1 MIEITENL
9 KKEIKRSV
17 EVAIKE
23 DVGEKDLTCS
33 LIEDIDVAA
42 KIITRE
48 DMILSGQA
56 WANEVYKQIDPKI
69 HTQWHF
75 NDGDFVRKDTVIS
88 EIYGGRNAILTGERC
103 VLNFLQILSSTATQ
117 TKNFV
122 EKIKNFGCEILDTRK
137 TLPGLRLA
145 QKYAVRC
152 GGGVNHR
159 FGLYDSV
166 LIKENHLAGGMNI
179 PELILSAKRLYPD
192 TEVIVEVESIDELKI
207 VLSTG
212 ANRALLD
219 NFSIKELRMAYELK
233 LKSQNKNILLEASG
247 NITKKNIKRIAET
260 GIDFVSVGALTKNI
274 EAIDLTLLIFPIKKT
289 SMSNPIHS

>member
-17 EVAIKE
+17 KAAIEE

-33 LIEDIDVAA
+33 LIEDIDVTA

-56 WANEVYKQIDPKI
+56 WAKEVYKQIDPEI

-75 NDGDFVRKDTVIS
+75 DDGDLVNKDTVIS
-88 EIYGGRNAILTGERC
+88 EIHGKRNTILTGERC

-117 TKNFV
+117 TKSFV
-122 EKIKNFGCEILDTRK
+122 EKIKNSKCKILDTRK
-137 TLPGLRLA
+137 TLPGMRLA

-166 LIKENHLAGGMNI
+166 LLKENHLEGRTDI

-192 TEVIVEVESIDELKI
+192 TDVIVEVESIDELKI
-207 VLSTG
+207 VLSTE

-219 NFSIKELRMAYELK
+219 NFSIDELKMAYELK
-233 LKSQNKNILLEASG
+233 LKSHNQNILLEASG
-247 NITKKNIKRIAET
+247 NITHKNIREIAGT

-274 EAIDLTLLIFPIKKT
+274 KAIDLTLLI
-289 SMSNPIHS
+289 NPI

>member
-1 MIEITENL
+1 MIEITEKL

-17 EVAIKE
+17 KVAIEE

-33 LIEDIDVAA
+33 LIEDIDVSA
-42 KIITRE
+42 KIISRE

-56 WANEVYKQIDPKI
+56 WAKEVYKQIDPKI
-69 HTQWHF
+69 HTQWYF
-75 NDGDFVRKDTVIS
+75 NDGDLVNKDTVIS
-88 EIYGGRNAILTGERC
+88 EIHGRRNTILTGERC

-122 EKIKNFGCEILDTRK
+122 EKIKNSKCKVLDTRK

-166 LIKENHLAGGMNI
+166 LIKENHLAGRVDI

-192 TEVIVEVESIDELKI
+192 TEIIVEVESIDELKI
-207 VLSTG
+207 VLSTEV
-212 ANRALLD
+212 NRALLD
-219 NFSIKELRMAYELK
+219 NFSIDELRTAYELK
-233 LKSQNKNILLEASG
+233 RKSNNQKILLEASG
-247 NITKKNIKRIAET
+247 DITNKNIREIAET

-274 EAIDLTLLIFPIKKT
+274 KAIDLTLLINSK
-289 SMSNPIHS
+289 

>member
-17 EVAIKE
+17 KVAIEE

-33 LIEDIDVAA
+33 LIEDIDVSA
-42 KIITRE
+42 KIISRE

-56 WANEVYKQIDPKI
+56 WAKEVYKQIDPEI

-75 NDGDFVRKDTVIS
+75 DDGDLVNKDTVIS
-88 EIYGGRNAILTGERC
+88 EIHGKRNTILTGERC

-117 TKNFV
+117 TKSFV
-122 EKIKNFGCEILDTRK
+122 EKIKNSKCKILDTRK
-137 TLPGLRLA
+137 TLPGMRLA

-166 LIKENHLAGGMNI
+166 LLKENHLEGRTDIA
-179 PELILSAKRLYPD
+179 ELILSAKRLYPD
-192 TEVIVEVESIDELKI
+192 TDVIVEVESIDELKI
-207 VLSTG
+207 VLSTE

-219 NFSIKELRMAYELK
+219 NFSIDELKMAYELK
-233 LKSQNKNILLEASG
+233 LKSHNQNILLEASG
-247 NITKKNIKRIAET
+247 NITHKNIREIAGT

-274 EAIDLTLLIFPIKKT
+274 KAIDLTLLI
-289 SMSNPIHS
+289 NPI

>member
-17 EVAIKE
+17 KVAIEE

-33 LIEDIDVAA
+33 LIEDIDVTA

-56 WANEVYKQIDPKI
+56 WAKEVYKQIDPEI

-75 NDGDFVRKDTVIS
+75 DDGDLVNKDTVIS
-88 EIYGGRNAILTGERC
+88 EIHGRRNTILTGERC

-117 TKNFV
+117 TKSFV
-122 EKIKNFGCEILDTRK
+122 EKIKNSKCKILDTRK
-137 TLPGLRLA
+137 TLPGMRLA

-166 LIKENHLAGGMNI
+166 LLKENHLEGRTDI

-192 TEVIVEVESIDELKI
+192 TDVIVEVESIDELKI
-207 VLSTG
+207 VLSTE

-219 NFSIKELRMAYELK
+219 NFSIDELKMAYELK
-233 LKSQNKNILLEASG
+233 LKSYNQNILLEASG
-247 NITKKNIKRIAET
+247 NITHKNIREIAGT

-274 EAIDLTLLIFPIKKT
+274 KAIDLTLLI
-289 SMSNPIHS
+289 NPR

>member
-17 EVAIKE
+17 KVAIEE
-23 DVGEKDLTCS
+23 DVGEKDLTS
-33 LIEDIDVAA
+33 TLIEDTDVTA

-48 DMILSGQA
+48 DMILSGQT
-56 WANEVYKQIDPKI
+56 WAKEVYKQIDPEI

-75 NDGDFVRKDTVIS
+75 DDGDLVNKDTVIS
-88 EIYGGRNAILTGERC
+88 EIHGRRNTILTGERC

-122 EKIKNFGCEILDTRK
+122 EKLKNSKCKILDTRK

-166 LIKENHLAGGMNI
+166 LLKENHLAGKTDI
-179 PELILSAKRLYPD
+179 PKLILSAKRLYPD

-207 VLSTG
+207 VLSTE

-219 NFSIKELRMAYELK
+219 NFSIDELRTAYELK
-233 LKSQNKNILLEASG
+233 LKSHNQNILLEASG
-247 NITKKNIKRIAET
+247 NITNKNIREIAGT

-274 EAIDLTLLIFPIKKT
+274 EAIDLTLLI
-289 SMSNPIHS
+289 NPI

>member
-17 EVAIKE
+17 KAAIEE

-33 LIEDIDVAA
+33 LIENIDVTA

-56 WANEVYKQIDPKI
+56 WAKEVYKQIDPEI

-75 NDGDFVRKDTVIS
+75 DDGDLVNKDTVIS
-88 EIYGGRNAILTGERC
+88 EIHGRRNTILTGERC

-117 TKNFV
+117 TKSFV
-122 EKIKNFGCEILDTRK
+122 EKIKNSNCKILDTRK
-137 TLPGLRLA
+137 TLPGMRLA

-166 LIKENHLAGGMNI
+166 LLKENHLEGRTDI

-192 TEVIVEVESIDELKI
+192 TDVIVEVESIDELKI
-207 VLSTG
+207 VLSTE

-219 NFSIKELRMAYELK
+219 NFSIDELRTAYELK
-233 LKSQNKNILLEASG
+233 LKSHNQNILLEASG
-247 NITKKNIKRIAET
+247 NITNKNIREIART

-274 EAIDLTLLIFPIKKT
+274 EAIDLTLLI
-289 SMSNPIHS
+289 NPI

>member
-17 EVAIKE
+17 KAAIEE

-33 LIEDIDVAA
+33 LIEDIDVTA

-56 WANEVYKQIDPKI
+56 WAKEVYKQIDPEI

-75 NDGDFVRKDTVIS
+75 DDGELVNKDTVIS
-88 EIYGGRNAILTGERC
+88 EIHGKRNTILTGERC

-117 TKNFV
+117 TKSFV
-122 EKIKNFGCEILDTRK
+122 EKIKNSKCKILDTRK
-137 TLPGLRLA
+137 TLPGMRLA

-166 LIKENHLAGGMNI
+166 LLKENHLEGRTDI

-192 TEVIVEVESIDELKI
+192 TDVIVEVESIDELKI
-207 VLSTG
+207 VLSTE

-219 NFSIKELRMAYELK
+219 NFSIDELKMAYELK
-233 LKSQNKNILLEASG
+233 LKSYNQNILLEASG
-247 NITKKNIKRIAET
+247 NITHKNIREIAGT

-274 EAIDLTLLIFPIKKT
+274 KAIDLTLLI
-289 SMSNPIHS
+289 NPI

>member
-1 MIEITENL
+1 MIEITKNL

-17 EVAIKE
+17 KAAIEE

-33 LIEDIDVAA
+33 LIEDIDVTA

-56 WANEVYKQIDPKI
+56 WAKEVYKQIDPEI

-75 NDGDFVRKDTVIS
+75 DDGELVNKDTVIS
-88 EIYGGRNAILTGERC
+88 EIHGKRNTILTGERC

-117 TKNFV
+117 TKSFV
-122 EKIKNFGCEILDTRK
+122 EKIKNSKCKILDTRK
-137 TLPGLRLA
+137 TLPGMRLA

-166 LIKENHLAGGMNI
+166 LLKENHLEGRTDI

-192 TEVIVEVESIDELKI
+192 TDVIVEVESIDELKI
-207 VLSTG
+207 VLSTE

-219 NFSIKELRMAYELK
+219 NFSIDELKMAYELK
-233 LKSQNKNILLEASG
+233 LNSHNQNILLEASG
-247 NITKKNIKRIAET
+247 NITHKNIREIAGT

-274 EAIDLTLLIFPIKKT
+274 KAIDLSLLI
-289 SMSNPIHS
+289 NPI

>member
-17 EVAIKE
+17 KAAIEE

-33 LIEDIDVAA
+33 LIEDIDVTA

-56 WANEVYKQIDPKI
+56 WAKEVYKQIDPEI

-75 NDGDFVRKDTVIS
+75 DDGELVNKDTVIS
-88 EIYGGRNAILTGERC
+88 EIHGKRNTILTGERC

-117 TKNFV
+117 TKSFV
-122 EKIKNFGCEILDTRK
+122 EKIKNSKCKILDTRK
-137 TLPGLRLA
+137 TLPGMRLA

-166 LIKENHLAGGMNI
+166 LLKENHLEGRTDI

-192 TEVIVEVESIDELKI
+192 TDVIVEVESIDELKI
-207 VLSTG
+207 VLSTE

-219 NFSIKELRMAYELK
+219 NFSIDELKMAYELK
-233 LKSQNKNILLEASG
+233 LKSHNQNILLEASG
-247 NITKKNIKRIAET
+247 NITHKNIKEIAGT

-274 EAIDLTLLIFPIKKT
+274 KAIDLTLLI
-289 SMSNPIHS
+289 NPR

>member
-17 EVAIKE
+17 KVAIEE

-33 LIEDIDVAA
+33 LIEDIDVTA

-56 WANEVYKQIDPKI
+56 WAKEVYKQIDPEI

-75 NDGDFVRKDTVIS
+75 DDGDLVNKDTVIS
-88 EIYGGRNAILTGERC
+88 EIHGRRNTILTGERC

-122 EKIKNFGCEILDTRK
+122 EKIKNSKCKILDTRK
-137 TLPGLRLA
+137 TLPGMRLA

-166 LIKENHLAGGMNI
+166 LLKENHLEGRTDI

-192 TEVIVEVESIDELKI
+192 TDVIVEVESIDELKI
-207 VLSTG
+207 VLSTE

-219 NFSIKELRMAYELK
+219 NFSIDELKMAYELK
-233 LKSQNKNILLEASG
+233 LKSYNQNILLEASG
-247 NITKKNIKRIAET
+247 NITHKNIREIAGT

-274 EAIDLTLLIFPIKKT
+274 KAIDLTLLI
-289 SMSNPIHS
+289 NPR

>member
-17 EVAIKE
+17 KVAIEE

-33 LIEDIDVAA
+33 LIEDIDVTA

-56 WANEVYKQIDPKI
+56 WAKEVYKQIDPEI

-75 NDGDFVRKDTVIS
+75 DDGDLVNKDTVIS
-88 EIYGGRNAILTGERC
+88 EIHGRRNTILTGERC

-117 TKNFV
+117 TKSFV
-122 EKIKNFGCEILDTRK
+122 EKIKNSECKILDTRK
-137 TLPGLRLA
+137 TLPGMRLA

-166 LIKENHLAGGMNI
+166 LLKENHLEGRTDI

-192 TEVIVEVESIDELKI
+192 TDVIVEVESVDELKI
-207 VLSTG
+207 VLSTE

-219 NFSIKELRMAYELK
+219 NFSIDELKMAYELK
-233 LKSQNKNILLEASG
+233 LKSYNQNILLEASG
-247 NITKKNIKRIAET
+247 NITHKNIREIAGT

-274 EAIDLTLLIFPIKKT
+274 KAIDLTLLI
-289 SMSNPIHS
+289 NPR

>member
-1 MIEITENL
+1 MIEITEKL

-17 EVAIKE
+17 KVAIEE

-33 LIEDIDVAA
+33 LIEDIDVSA
-42 KIITRE
+42 KIISRE

-56 WANEVYKQIDPKI
+56 WAKEVYKQIDPKI
-69 HTQWHF
+69 HTQWYF
-75 NDGDFVRKDTVIS
+75 NDGDLINKDTVIS
-88 EIYGGRNAILTGERC
+88 EIHGRRNTILTGERC

-122 EKIKNFGCEILDTRK
+122 EKIKNSKCKVLDTRK

-166 LIKENHLAGGMNI
+166 LIKENHLAGRMDI

-192 TEVIVEVESIDELKI
+192 TEIIVEVESIDELKI

-212 ANRALLD
+212 INRALLD
-219 NFSIKELRMAYELK
+219 NFSIDELRTAYELK
-233 LKSQNKNILLEASG
+233 LKSNNQKILLEASG
-247 NITKKNIKRIAET
+247 NITNKNIREIAGT

-274 EAIDLTLLIFPIKKT
+274 KAIDLTLLINSI
-289 SMSNPIHS
+289 

>member
-17 EVAIKE
+17 KAAIEE

-33 LIEDIDVAA
+33 LIEDIDVTA

-56 WANEVYKQIDPKI
+56 WAKEVYKQIDPEI

-75 NDGDFVRKDTVIS
+75 DDGELVNKDTVIS
-88 EIYGGRNAILTGERC
+88 EIHGKRNTILTGERC

-117 TKNFV
+117 TKSFV
-122 EKIKNFGCEILDTRK
+122 EKIKNSKCKILDTRK
-137 TLPGLRLA
+137 TLPGMRLA

-166 LIKENHLAGGMNI
+166 LLKENHLEGRTDI

-192 TEVIVEVESIDELKI
+192 TDVIVEVESIDELKI
-207 VLSTG
+207 VLSTE

-219 NFSIKELRMAYELK
+219 NFSIDELKMAYELK
-233 LKSQNKNILLEASG
+233 LKSHNQNILLEASG
-247 NITKKNIKRIAET
+247 NITNKNIREIAGT

-274 EAIDLTLLIFPIKKT
+274 KAIDLTLLI
-289 SMSNPIHS
+289 NPI

>member
-17 EVAIKE
+17 KVAIEE

-33 LIEDIDVAA
+33 LIEDIDVTA

-56 WANEVYKQIDPKI
+56 WAKEVYKQIDPEI

-75 NDGDFVRKDTVIS
+75 DDGDLVNKDTVIS
-88 EIYGGRNAILTGERC
+88 EIHGRRNTILTGERC

-117 TKNFV
+117 TKSFV
-122 EKIKNFGCEILDTRK
+122 EKIKNSKCKILDTRK
-137 TLPGLRLA
+137 TLPGMRLA

-166 LIKENHLAGGMNI
+166 LLKENHLEGRTDI

-192 TEVIVEVESIDELKI
+192 TDVIVEVESIDELKI
-207 VLSTG
+207 VLSTE

-219 NFSIKELRMAYELK
+219 NFSIDELKMAYELK
-233 LKSQNKNILLEASG
+233 LKSHNQNILLEASG
-247 NITKKNIKRIAET
+247 NITHKNIREIAGT

-274 EAIDLTLLIFPIKKT
+274 KAIDLTLLI
-289 SMSNPIHS
+289 NPR

>member
-17 EVAIKE
+17 KAAIEE

-33 LIEDIDVAA
+33 LIEDIDVTA

-56 WANEVYKQIDPKI
+56 WAKEVYKQIDPEI

-75 NDGDFVRKDTVIS
+75 DDGDLVNKDTVIS
-88 EIYGGRNAILTGERC
+88 EIHGKRNTILTGERC

-117 TKNFV
+117 TKSFV
-122 EKIKNFGCEILDTRK
+122 EKIKNSNCKILDTRK
-137 TLPGLRLA
+137 TLPGMRLA

-166 LIKENHLAGGMNI
+166 LLKENHLEGRTDI

-192 TEVIVEVESIDELKI
+192 TDVIVEVESIDELKI
-207 VLSTG
+207 VLSTE

-219 NFSIKELRMAYELK
+219 NFSIDELKMAYELK
-233 LKSQNKNILLEASG
+233 LKSHNQNILLEASG
-247 NITKKNIKRIAET
+247 NITHKNIREIAGT

-274 EAIDLTLLIFPIKKT
+274 KAIDLTLLI
-289 SMSNPIHS
+289 NPI

>member
-17 EVAIKE
+17 KAAIEE

-33 LIEDIDVAA
+33 LIENIDVTA

-56 WANEVYKQIDPKI
+56 WAKEVYKQIDPEI

-75 NDGDFVRKDTVIS
+75 DDGDLVNKDTVIS
-88 EIYGGRNAILTGERC
+88 EIHGKRNTILTGERC

-122 EKIKNFGCEILDTRK
+122 EKIKNSKCKILDTRK
-137 TLPGLRLA
+137 TLPGMRLA

-166 LIKENHLAGGMNI
+166 LLKENHLEGRTDI

-192 TEVIVEVESIDELKI
+192 TDVIVEVESIDELKI
-207 VLSTG
+207 VLSTE

-219 NFSIKELRMAYELK
+219 NFSIDELKMAYELK
-233 LKSQNKNILLEASG
+233 LNSHNQNILLEASG
-247 NITKKNIKRIAET
+247 NITHKNIREIAGT

-274 EAIDLTLLIFPIKKT
+274 KAIDLTLLI
-289 SMSNPIHS
+289 NPR

>member
-17 EVAIKE
+17 KAAIEE

-33 LIEDIDVAA
+33 LIEDIDVTA

-56 WANEVYKQIDPKI
+56 WAKEVYKQIDPEI

-75 NDGDFVRKDTVIS
+75 DDGDLVNKDTVIS
-88 EIYGGRNAILTGERC
+88 EIHGKRNTILTGERC

-122 EKIKNFGCEILDTRK
+122 EKIKNSKCKILDTRK
-137 TLPGLRLA
+137 TLPGMRLA

-166 LIKENHLAGGMNI
+166 LLKENHLEGRTDI

-192 TEVIVEVESIDELKI
+192 TDVIVEVESIDELKI
-207 VLSTG
+207 VLSTE

-219 NFSIKELRMAYELK
+219 NFSIDELRTAYELK
-233 LKSQNKNILLEASG
+233 LKSHNQNILLEASG
-247 NITKKNIKRIAET
+247 NITHKNIREIAGT

-274 EAIDLTLLIFPIKKT
+274 KAIDLTLLI
-289 SMSNPIHS
+289 NPR

>member
-1 MIEITENL
+1 
-9 KKEIKRSV
+9 
-17 EVAIKE
+17 
-23 DVGEKDLTCS
+23 
-33 LIEDIDVAA
+33 
-42 KIITRE
+42 
-48 DMILSGQA
+48 MILSGQT
-56 WANEVYKQIDPKI
+56 WAKEVYKQIDPEI

-75 NDGDFVRKDTVIS
+75 DDGDLVNKDTVIS
-88 EIYGGRNAILTGERC
+88 EIHGRRNTILTGERC

-122 EKIKNFGCEILDTRK
+122 EKLKNSKCKILDTRK

-166 LIKENHLAGGMNI
+166 LLKENHLAGKTDI
-179 PELILSAKRLYPD
+179 PKLILSAKRLYPD

-207 VLSTG
+207 VLSTE

-219 NFSIKELRMAYELK
+219 NFSIDELRTAYELK
-233 LKSQNKNILLEASG
+233 LKSHNQNILLEASG
-247 NITKKNIKRIAET
+247 NITNKNIREIAGT

-274 EAIDLTLLIFPIKKT
+274 EAIDLTLLI
-289 SMSNPIHS
+289 NPI

>member
-17 EVAIKE
+17 KVAIEE

-33 LIEDIDVAA
+33 LIEDIDVTA

-56 WANEVYKQIDPKI
+56 WAKEVYKQIDPEI

-75 NDGDFVRKDTVIS
+75 DDGELVNKDTVIS
-88 EIYGGRNAILTGERC
+88 EIHGKRNTILTGERC

-117 TKNFV
+117 TKSFV
-122 EKIKNFGCEILDTRK
+122 EKIKNSKCKILDTRK
-137 TLPGLRLA
+137 TLPGMRLA

-166 LIKENHLAGGMNI
+166 LLKENHLGGRTDI

-192 TEVIVEVESIDELKI
+192 TDVIVEVESIDELKI
-207 VLSTG
+207 VLSTEV
-212 ANRALLD
+212 NRALLD
-219 NFSIKELRMAYELK
+219 NFSIDELKMAYELK
-233 LKSQNKNILLEASG
+233 LKSHNQNILLEASG
-247 NITKKNIKRIAET
+247 NITHKNIREIAGT

-274 EAIDLTLLIFPIKKT
+274 KAIDLTLLI
-289 SMSNPIHS
+289 NPI

>member
-1 MIEITENL
+1 MIEITEKL

-17 EVAIKE
+17 KVAIEE

-33 LIEDIDVAA
+33 LIEDIDVSA
-42 KIITRE
+42 KIISRE

-56 WANEVYKQIDPKI
+56 WAKEVYKQIDPKI
-69 HTQWHF
+69 HTQWYF
-75 NDGDFVRKDTVIS
+75 NDGDLVNKDTVIS
-88 EIYGGRNAILTGERC
+88 EIHGRRNTILTGERC

-117 TKNFV
+117 TKYFV
-122 EKIKNFGCEILDTRK
+122 EKIKNSECKVLDTRK

-166 LIKENHLAGGMNI
+166 LIKENHLAGRMDI

-192 TEVIVEVESIDELKI
+192 TEIIVEVESIDELKI
-207 VLSTG
+207 VLSTEV
-212 ANRALLD
+212 NRALLD
-219 NFSIKELRMAYELK
+219 NFSIDELRTAYELK
-233 LKSQNKNILLEASG
+233 RKSNNQKILLEASG
-247 NITKKNIKRIAET
+247 NITNKNIIEIAET

-274 EAIDLTLLIFPIKKT
+274 KAIDLTLLINSI
-289 SMSNPIHS
+289 

>member
-17 EVAIKE
+17 KAAIEE

-33 LIEDIDVAA
+33 LIEDIDVTA

-56 WANEVYKQIDPKI
+56 WAKEVYKQIDPEI

-75 NDGDFVRKDTVIS
+75 DDGELVNKDTVIS
-88 EIYGGRNAILTGERC
+88 EIHGKRNTILTGERC

-117 TKNFV
+117 TKSFV
-122 EKIKNFGCEILDTRK
+122 EKIKNSKCKILDTRK
-137 TLPGLRLA
+137 TLPGMRLA

-166 LIKENHLAGGMNI
+166 LLKENHLEGRTDI

-192 TEVIVEVESIDELKI
+192 TDVIVEVESIDELKI
-207 VLSTG
+207 VLSTE

-219 NFSIKELRMAYELK
+219 NFSIDELKMAYELK
-233 LKSQNKNILLEASG
+233 LKSHNQNILLEASG
-247 NITKKNIKRIAET
+247 NITHKNIREIAGT

-274 EAIDLTLLIFPIKKT
+274 KAIDLTLLI
-289 SMSNPIHS
+289 NPI

>member
-17 EVAIKE
+17 KVAIEE

-33 LIEDIDVAA
+33 LIEDIDVTA

-56 WANEVYKQIDPKI
+56 WAKEVYKQIDPEI

-75 NDGDFVRKDTVIS
+75 DDGDLVNKDTVIS
-88 EIYGGRNAILTGERC
+88 EIHGRRNTILTGERC

-117 TKNFV
+117 TKSFV
-122 EKIKNFGCEILDTRK
+122 EKIKNSKCKILDTRK
-137 TLPGLRLA
+137 TLPGMRLA

-166 LIKENHLAGGMNI
+166 LLKENHLEGRTDI

-192 TEVIVEVESIDELKI
+192 TDVIVEVESIDELKI
-207 VLSTG
+207 VLSTE

-219 NFSIKELRMAYELK
+219 NFSIDELKMACELK
-233 LKSQNKNILLEASG
+233 LKSHNQNILLEASG
-247 NITKKNIKRIAET
+247 NITHKNIREIAGT

-274 EAIDLTLLIFPIKKT
+274 KAIDLTLLI
-289 SMSNPIHS
+289 NPI

>member
-17 EVAIKE
+17 KVAIEE
-23 DVGEKDLTCS
+23 DVGEKDLTS
-33 LIEDIDVAA
+33 TLIEDTDVTA

-48 DMILSGQA
+48 DMILSGQT
-56 WANEVYKQIDPKI
+56 WAKEVYKQIDPEI

-75 NDGDFVRKDTVIS
+75 DDGDLVNKDTVIS
-88 EIYGGRNAILTGERC
+88 EIHGRRNTILTGERC

-122 EKIKNFGCEILDTRK
+122 EKIKNSECKVLDTRK
-137 TLPGLRLA
+137 TIPGLRLA

-166 LIKENHLAGGMNI
+166 LLKENHLAGKTDI
-179 PELILSAKRLYPD
+179 PKLILSAKRLYPD

-207 VLSTG
+207 VLSTE

-219 NFSIKELRMAYELK
+219 NFSIDELRTAYELK
-233 LKSQNKNILLEASG
+233 LKSHNQNILLEASG
-247 NITKKNIKRIAET
+247 NITNKNIREIAGT

-274 EAIDLTLLIFPIKKT
+274 EAIDLTLLI
-289 SMSNPIHS
+289 NPI

>member
-17 EVAIKE
+17 KVAIEE

-33 LIEDIDVAA
+33 LIEDIDVTA

-56 WANEVYKQIDPKI
+56 WAKEVYKQIDPEI

-75 NDGDFVRKDTVIS
+75 DDGELVNKDTVIS
-88 EIYGGRNAILTGERC
+88 EIHGKRNTILTGERC

-117 TKNFV
+117 TKSFV
-122 EKIKNFGCEILDTRK
+122 EKIKNSKCKILDTRK
-137 TLPGLRLA
+137 TLPGMRLA

-166 LIKENHLAGGMNI
+166 LLKENHLEGRTDIA
-179 PELILSAKRLYPD
+179 ELILSAKRLYPD
-192 TEVIVEVESIDELKI
+192 TDVIVEVESIDELKI
-207 VLSTG
+207 VLSTE

-219 NFSIKELRMAYELK
+219 NFSIDELKMAYELK
-233 LKSQNKNILLEASG
+233 LNSHNQNILLEATG
-247 NITKKNIKRIAET
+247 NITHKNIREIAGT

-274 EAIDLTLLIFPIKKT
+274 KAIDLTLLI
-289 SMSNPIHS
+289 NPI

>member
-1 MIEITENL
+1 MIEITEKL

-17 EVAIKE
+17 KVAIEE

-33 LIEDIDVAA
+33 LIEDIDVSA
-42 KIITRE
+42 KIISRE

-56 WANEVYKQIDPKI
+56 WAKEVYKQIDPEI

-75 NDGDFVRKDTVIS
+75 DDGDLVNKDTVIS
-88 EIYGGRNAILTGERC
+88 EIHGKRNTILTGERC

-117 TKNFV
+117 TKSFV
-122 EKIKNFGCEILDTRK
+122 EKIKNSNCKILDTRK
-137 TLPGLRLA
+137 TLPGMRLA

-166 LIKENHLAGGMNI
+166 LLKENHLEGRTDI

-192 TEVIVEVESIDELKI
+192 TDVIVEVESIDELKI
-207 VLSTG
+207 VLSTE

-219 NFSIKELRMAYELK
+219 NFSIDELKMAYELK
-233 LKSQNKNILLEASG
+233 LKSHNQNILLEASG
-247 NITKKNIKRIAET
+247 NITHKNIREIAGT

-274 EAIDLTLLIFPIKKT
+274 KAIDLTLLI
-289 SMSNPIHS
+289 NPR

>member
-17 EVAIKE
+17 KAAIEE

-33 LIEDIDVAA
+33 LIEDIDVTA

-56 WANEVYKQIDPKI
+56 WAKEVYKQIDPEI

-75 NDGDFVRKDTVIS
+75 DDGELVNKDTVIS
-88 EIYGGRNAILTGERC
+88 EIHGKRNTILTGERC

-117 TKNFV
+117 TKSFV
-122 EKIKNFGCEILDTRK
+122 EKIKNSKCKILDTRK
-137 TLPGLRLA
+137 TLPGMRLA

-166 LIKENHLAGGMNI
+166 LLKENHLEGRTDIA
-179 PELILSAKRLYPD
+179 ELILSAKRLYPD
-192 TEVIVEVESIDELKI
+192 TDVIVEVESIDELKI
-207 VLSTG
+207 VLSTE

-219 NFSIKELRMAYELK
+219 NFSIDELKMAYELK
-233 LKSQNKNILLEASG
+233 LKSHNQNILLEASG
-247 NITKKNIKRIAET
+247 NITHKNIREIAGT

-274 EAIDLTLLIFPIKKT
+274 KAIDLSLLI
-289 SMSNPIHS
+289 NPI

>member
-1 MIEITENL
+1 MIEITKNL

-17 EVAIKE
+17 KAAIEE

-33 LIEDIDVAA
+33 LIEDIDVTA

-56 WANEVYKQIDPKI
+56 WAQEVYKQIDPEI

-75 NDGDFVRKDTVIS
+75 DDGELVNKDTVIS
-88 EIYGGRNAILTGERC
+88 EIHGKRNTILTGERC

-117 TKNFV
+117 TKSFV
-122 EKIKNFGCEILDTRK
+122 EKIKNSKCKILDTRK
-137 TLPGLRLA
+137 TLPGMRLA

-166 LIKENHLAGGMNI
+166 LLKENHLEGRTDIA
-179 PELILSAKRLYPD
+179 ELILSAKRLYPD
-192 TEVIVEVESIDELKI
+192 TDVIVEVESIDELKI
-207 VLSTG
+207 VLSTE

-219 NFSIKELRMAYELK
+219 NFSIDELKMAYELK
-233 LKSQNKNILLEASG
+233 LNSHNQNILLEASG
-247 NITKKNIKRIAET
+247 NITHKNIREIAGT

-274 EAIDLTLLIFPIKKT
+274 KAIDLSLLI
-289 SMSNPIHS
+289 NPI

>member
-17 EVAIKE
+17 KVAIEE
-23 DVGEKDLTCS
+23 DVGEKDLTS
-33 LIEDIDVAA
+33 TLIEDTDVTA

-48 DMILSGQA
+48 DMILSGQT
-56 WANEVYKQIDPKI
+56 WAKEVYKQIDPEI

-75 NDGDFVRKDTVIS
+75 DDGDLVNKDTVIS
-88 EIYGGRNAILTGERC
+88 EIHGRRNTILTGERC

-122 EKIKNFGCEILDTRK
+122 EKLKNSKCKILDTRK

-166 LIKENHLAGGMNI
+166 LLKENHLEGRTDI

-192 TEVIVEVESIDELKI
+192 TDVIVEVESIDELKI
-207 VLSTG
+207 VLSTE

-219 NFSIKELRMAYELK
+219 NFSIDELRTAYELK
-233 LKSQNKNILLEASG
+233 LKSHNQNILLEASG
-247 NITKKNIKRIAET
+247 NITNKNIREIAGT

-274 EAIDLTLLIFPIKKT
+274 EAIDLTLLINSI
-289 SMSNPIHS
+289 

>member
-1 MIEITENL
+1 MIKITENL

-17 EVAIKE
+17 KAAIEE

-33 LIEDIDVAA
+33 LIEDIDVTA

-56 WANEVYKQIDPKI
+56 WAKEVYKQIDPEI

-75 NDGDFVRKDTVIS
+75 DDGELVNKDTVIS
-88 EIYGGRNAILTGERC
+88 EIHGKRNTILTGERC

-117 TKNFV
+117 TKSFV
-122 EKIKNFGCEILDTRK
+122 EKIKNSKCKILDTRK
-137 TLPGLRLA
+137 TLPGMRLA

-166 LIKENHLAGGMNI
+166 LLKENHLEGRTDI

-192 TEVIVEVESIDELKI
+192 TDVIVEVESIDELKI
-207 VLSTG
+207 VLSTE

-219 NFSIKELRMAYELK
+219 NFSIDELKMAFELK
-233 LKSQNKNILLEASG
+233 LKSHNQNILLEASG
-247 NITKKNIKRIAET
+247 NITHKNIREIAGT

-274 EAIDLTLLIFPIKKT
+274 KAIDLTLLI
-289 SMSNPIHS
+289 NPI

>member
-17 EVAIKE
+17 KVAIEE

-33 LIEDIDVAA
+33 LIEDFDVSA
-42 KIITRE
+42 KIISRE

-56 WANEVYKQIDPKI
+56 WAKEVYKQIDPKI
-69 HTQWHF
+69 YTQWYF
-75 NDGDFVRKDTVIS
+75 NDGDLVNKDTVIS
-88 EIYGGRNAILTGERC
+88 EIHGRRNTILTGERC

-122 EKIKNFGCEILDTRK
+122 EKIKNSKCKVLDTRK

-166 LIKENHLAGGMNI
+166 LLKENHLEGRTDI

-192 TEVIVEVESIDELKI
+192 TDVIVEVESIDELKI
-207 VLSTG
+207 VLSTE

-219 NFSIKELRMAYELK
+219 NFSIDELKMAYELK
-233 LKSQNKNILLEASG
+233 LKSHNQNILLEASG
-247 NITKKNIKRIAET
+247 NITHKNIREIAGT

-274 EAIDLTLLIFPIKKT
+274 KAIDLTLLI
-289 SMSNPIHS
+289 NPI

>member
-1 MIEITENL
+1 MIEITEKL

-17 EVAIKE
+17 KVAIEE

-33 LIEDIDVAA
+33 LIEDIDVSA
-42 KIITRE
+42 KIISRE

-56 WANEVYKQIDPKI
+56 WAKEVYKQIDPEI

-75 NDGDFVRKDTVIS
+75 DDGDFVNKDTVIS
-88 EIYGGRNAILTGERC
+88 EIHGRRNTILTGERC

-117 TKNFV
+117 TKSFV
-122 EKIKNFGCEILDTRK
+122 EKIKNSKCKILDTRK
-137 TLPGLRLA
+137 TLPGMRLA

-166 LIKENHLAGGMNI
+166 LLKENHLGGRTDI

-192 TEVIVEVESIDELKI
+192 TDIIVEVESIDELKI
-207 VLSTG
+207 VLSTEV
-212 ANRALLD
+212 NRALLD
-219 NFSIKELRMAYELK
+219 NFSIDELKMAYELK
-233 LKSQNKNILLEASG
+233 LKSYNQNILLEASG
-247 NITKKNIKRIAET
+247 NITHKNIREIAGT

-274 EAIDLTLLIFPIKKT
+274 KAIDLTLLI
-289 SMSNPIHS
+289 NPR

>member
-17 EVAIKE
+17 KVAIEE

-33 LIEDIDVAA
+33 LIEDIDVTA

-56 WANEVYKQIDPKI
+56 WAKEVYKQIDPEI

-75 NDGDFVRKDTVIS
+75 DDGDLVNKDTVIS
-88 EIYGGRNAILTGERC
+88 EIHGRRNTILTGERC

-117 TKNFV
+117 TKSFV
-122 EKIKNFGCEILDTRK
+122 EKIKNSKCKILDTRK
-137 TLPGLRLA
+137 TLPGMRLA

-159 FGLYDSV
+159 FGLYESV
-166 LIKENHLAGGMNI
+166 LLKENHLEGRTDI

-192 TEVIVEVESIDELKI
+192 TDVIVEVESIDELKI
-207 VLSTG
+207 VLSTE

-219 NFSIKELRMAYELK
+219 NFSIDELKMAYELK
-233 LKSQNKNILLEASG
+233 LKSYNQNILLEASG
-247 NITKKNIKRIAET
+247 NITHKNIREIAGT

-274 EAIDLTLLIFPIKKT
+274 KAIDLTLLI
-289 SMSNPIHS
+289 NPR

>member
-17 EVAIKE
+17 KVAIEE

-33 LIEDIDVAA
+33 LIEDIDVTA

-56 WANEVYKQIDPKI
+56 WAKEVYKQIDPEI

-75 NDGDFVRKDTVIS
+75 DDGDLVNKDTVIS
-88 EIYGGRNAILTGERC
+88 EIHGRRNTILTGERC

-117 TKNFV
+117 TKSFV
-122 EKIKNFGCEILDTRK
+122 EKIKNSECKILDTRK
-137 TLPGLRLA
+137 TLPGMRLA

-166 LIKENHLAGGMNI
+166 LLKENHLEGRADI

-192 TEVIVEVESIDELKI
+192 TDVIVEVESIDELKI
-207 VLSTG
+207 VLSTE

-219 NFSIKELRMAYELK
+219 NFSIDELKMAYELK
-233 LKSQNKNILLEASG
+233 LKSYNQNILLEASG
-247 NITKKNIKRIAET
+247 NITHKNIREIAGT

-274 EAIDLTLLIFPIKKT
+274 KAIDLTLLI
-289 SMSNPIHS
+289 NPR

>member
-1 MIEITENL
+1 MIEITEKL

-17 EVAIKE
+17 KVAIEE

-33 LIEDIDVAA
+33 LIEDIDVSA
-42 KIITRE
+42 KIISRE

-56 WANEVYKQIDPKI
+56 WAKEVYKQIDPKI
-69 HTQWHF
+69 HTQWYF
-75 NDGDFVRKDTVIS
+75 NDGDIVNKDTVIS
-88 EIYGGRNAILTGERC
+88 EIHGRRNTILTGERC

-117 TKNFV
+117 TRNLV
-122 EKIKNFGCEILDTRK
+122 EKIKNSKCKILDTRK

-166 LIKENHLAGGMNI
+166 LLKENHLEGRTDI

-192 TEVIVEVESIDELKI
+192 TDVIVEVESIDELKI
-207 VLSTG
+207 VLSTE

-219 NFSIKELRMAYELK
+219 NFSIDELKMAYELK
-233 LKSQNKNILLEASG
+233 LKSHNQNILLEASG
-247 NITKKNIKRIAET
+247 NITHKNIREIAGT

-274 EAIDLTLLIFPIKKT
+274 KAIDLTLLI
-289 SMSNPIHS
+289 NPR

>member
-17 EVAIKE
+17 KAAIEE

-33 LIEDIDVAA
+33 LIEDIDVTA

-56 WANEVYKQIDPKI
+56 WAKEVYKQIDPEI

-75 NDGDFVRKDTVIS
+75 DDGDLVNKDTVIS
-88 EIYGGRNAILTGERC
+88 EIHGKRNTILTGERC

-117 TKNFV
+117 TKSFV
-122 EKIKNFGCEILDTRK
+122 EKIKNSKCKILDTRK
-137 TLPGLRLA
+137 TLPGMRLA

-166 LIKENHLAGGMNI
+166 LLKENHLEGRTDI

-192 TEVIVEVESIDELKI
+192 TDVIVEVESIDELKI
-207 VLSTG
+207 VLSTE

-219 NFSIKELRMAYELK
+219 NFSIDELKMAYELK
-233 LKSQNKNILLEASG
+233 LKSHNQNILLEASG
-247 NITKKNIKRIAET
+247 NITHKNIREIAGT

-274 EAIDLTLLIFPIKKT
+274 KAIDLTLLI
-289 SMSNPIHS
+289 NPR

>member
-17 EVAIKE
+17 KAAIEE

-33 LIEDIDVAA
+33 LIEDIDVTA

-56 WANEVYKQIDPKI
+56 WAKEVYKQIDPEI

-75 NDGDFVRKDTVIS
+75 DDGELVDKDTVIS
-88 EIYGGRNAILTGERC
+88 EIHGKRNTILTGERC

-117 TKNFV
+117 TKSFV
-122 EKIKNFGCEILDTRK
+122 EKIKNSKCKILDTRK
-137 TLPGLRLA
+137 TLPGMRLA

-166 LIKENHLAGGMNI
+166 LLKENHLEGRTDI

-192 TEVIVEVESIDELKI
+192 TDVIVEVESIDELKI
-207 VLSTG
+207 VLSTE

-219 NFSIKELRMAYELK
+219 NFSIDELKMAYELK
-233 LKSQNKNILLEASG
+233 LNSHNQNILLEASG
-247 NITKKNIKRIAET
+247 NITHKNIREIAGT

-274 EAIDLTLLIFPIKKT
+274 KAIDLTLLI
-289 SMSNPIHS
+289 NPI

>member
-17 EVAIKE
+17 KVAIEE

-33 LIEDIDVAA
+33 LIEDIDVTA

-56 WANEVYKQIDPKI
+56 WAQEVYKQIDPEI

-75 NDGDFVRKDTVIS
+75 DDGELVNKDTVIS
-88 EIYGGRNAILTGERC
+88 EIHGKRNTILTGERC

-117 TKNFV
+117 TKSFV
-122 EKIKNFGCEILDTRK
+122 EKIKNSKCKILDTRK
-137 TLPGLRLA
+137 TLPGMRLA

-166 LIKENHLAGGMNI
+166 LLKENHLEGRTDIA
-179 PELILSAKRLYPD
+179 ELILSAKRLYPD
-192 TEVIVEVESIDELKI
+192 TDVIVEVESIDELKI
-207 VLSTG
+207 VLSTE

-219 NFSIKELRMAYELK
+219 NFSIDELKMAYELK
-233 LKSQNKNILLEASG
+233 LKSHNQNILLEASG
-247 NITKKNIKRIAET
+247 NSTHKNIREIAGT

-274 EAIDLTLLIFPIKKT
+274 KAIDLTLLI
-289 SMSNPIHS
+289 NPI